1 MKRTFEPLKQIVLAR
16 LREFVREPAAVFWV
30 YGFPL
35 IMIVALGIAFRSKP
49 LESVAVT
56 IEDGPE
62 AATMLE
68 ALGDETRFRA
78 TIEPVD
84 EAKRLLRISKT
95 DVVIRATSSGS
106 ATTDS
111 DSIAPQDDEDDRES
125 KVEGSFAQT
134 AQQGSDATDTAT
146 LPSGLQLE
154 YQYDPTK
161 PGSVLARN
169 AVDDQLQRAAGRTD
183 VLKTREIELS
193 EPGSRYVDFLVP
205 GLIGLSLMGGGM
217 WGVGYAIVD
226 LRIRKLLKRFLATP
240 MKRSHFLAG
249 MMISRLFFM
258 LPEFI
263 LLLVFA
269 RFVFGV
275 QSYGGYLPLIFLILL
290 GAVEFAGIGLLVAS
304 RASTIETVSGLMNL
318 VMLPMWI
325 LSGVFFSNDR
335 FPAAVQPLIQALPLT
350 ALNNALRGVMLEGA
364 TLGALLPEIGI
375 ISAWAVGSFVLALY
389 LFRWK

>member
-1 MKRTFEPLKQIVLAR
+1 
-16 LREFVREPAAVFWV
+16 
-30 YGFPL
+30 
-35 IMIVALGIAFRSKP
+35 
-49 LESVAVT
+49 
-56 IEDGPE
+56 
-62 AATMLE
+62 
-68 ALGDETRFRA
+68 
-78 TIEPVD
+78 
-84 EAKRLLRISKT
+84 
-95 DVVIRATSSGS
+95 
-106 ATTDS
+106 
-111 DSIAPQDDEDDRES
+111 
-125 KVEGSFAQT
+125 
-134 AQQGSDATDTAT
+134 
-146 LPSGLQLE
+146 
-154 YQYDPTK
+154 
-161 PGSVLARN
+161 
-169 AVDDQLQRAAGRTD
+169 
-183 VLKTREIELS
+183 
-193 EPGSRYVDFLVP
+193 
-205 GLIGLSLMGGGM
+205 
-217 WGVGYAIVD
+217 
-226 LRIRKLLKRFLATP
+226 
-240 MKRSHFLAG
+240 
-249 MMISRLFFM
+249 M